1 MKEKKK
7 IVKDGK
13 KKKVAGNGLVWD
25 VRRLGNR
32 WRKTFFFIIFFFKK
46 IVVLRMIFFL
56 PTKHVSIEKKFL
68 GFFCKKNNN
77 KKTAKKERLAHVCVL
92 VFCNSKTD
100 FDESWSA

>member
-32 WRKTFFFIIFFFKK
+32 WRKTFFFIIFFKN
-46 IVVLRMIFFL
+46 ILRRLIFL
-56 PTKHVSIEKKFL
+56 PTKHVSREKKFL
-68 GFFCKKNNN
+68 EFFCKKNNN

-92 VFCNSKTD
+92 FFCT
-100 FDESWSA
+100 